1 MITAAGLVGY
11 AVLVGAVVPPLL
23 ARAPWAHRAPAA
35 AVLAWQGLMVTFV
48 VATALAVYH
57 VVAAEQHVHDGVIG
71 LLTACG
77 LPADASSAG
86 GAPPTLDDALAITAP
101 VVVVLVPAGW
111 LVRCAWRAR
120 RARNRQLDVL
130 TLVGEPAPEYG
141 ATIVHYG
148 VPAVY
153 CLGGRRARV
162 VVTSGALDVLTEEQL
177 RAVLDHERAHIAGR
191 HHLLKILVDAFSR
204 AFRGLPLARHAKE
217 QTNLL
222 LEMIA
227 DDRAL
232 RHHSRAA
239 LATAMCEVAAGRAP
253 AAALG
258 AGGSGVLVRLRRVLA
273 PQPRPH
279 RLAWLGIVVAAVLAP
294 LLPLTVACVP

>member
-1 MITAAGLVGY
+1 
-11 AVLVGAVVPPLL
+11 
-23 ARAPWAHRAPAA
+23 
-35 AVLAWQGLMVTFV
+35 MVTFV
-48 VATALAVYH
+48 VATALSVYH
-57 VVAAEQHVHDGVIG
+57 VVTAEQHVHDGVIG

-86 GAPPTLDDALAITAP
+86 DAPPTFDDALAIAAP
-101 VVVVLVPAGW
+101 VVVVLLPVGW

-120 RARNRQLDVL
+120 RARNRQLDML

-141 ATIVHYG
+141 ATIVDHG
-148 VPAVY
+148 IPAVY

-191 HHLLKILVDAFSR
+191 HHLPKILVDAFSR
-204 AFRGLPLARHAKE
+204 AFRGLPLAWHAKE

-232 RHHSRAA
+232 RHHSRDA

-258 AGGSGVLVRLRRVLA
+258 AGGSGVLIRLRRVLA

-279 RLAWLGIVVAAVLAP
+279 RVAWLGIAVATVMAP
-294 LLPLTVACVP
+294 LLPLTVACGP

>member
-1 MITAAGLVGY
+1 MITAAGLAAY

-23 ARAPWAHRAPAA
+23 ARTPWAHRAPAV

-48 VATALAVYH
+48 VATALSVYH
-57 VVAAEQHVHDGVIG
+57 AVTAEQHVHDGMFG

-77 LPADASSAG
+77 LPADATSAG
-86 GAPPTLDDALAITAP
+86 GAPPALDDVLAIGAP
-101 VVVVLVPAGW
+101 VAVVLLPVGS

-120 RARNRQLDVL
+120 RAGNRQLDML

-141 ATIVHYG
+141 ATIVDHG
-148 VPAVY
+148 IPAVY
-153 CLGGRRARV
+153 CLAGRRARV
-162 VVTSGALDVLTEEQL
+162 VITSGALDILTEEQL

-191 HHLLKILVDAFSR
+191 HHLWKILVDAFSR

-232 RHHSRAA
+232 RYHSRDA
-239 LATAMCEVAAGRAP
+239 LATAMCEVASGRAP

-258 AGGSGVLVRLRRVLA
+258 AGGSGVLIRLRRILA

-279 RLAWLGIVVAAVLAP
+279 RVAWLGIVVATVLAP
-294 LLPLTVACVP
+294 VLPLTVACVP

>member
-1 MITAAGLVGY
+1 MITAAGLAGY

-35 AVLAWQGLMVTFV
+35 AVLAWQGLMVAFV
-48 VATALAVYH
+48 VATALSVYH
-57 VVAAEQHVHDGVIG
+57 IVTAEQHVHDGMIG

-77 LPADASSAG
+77 LPADAPSAG
-86 GAPPTLDDALAITAP
+86 GAPLTVDDVLAIAAP
-101 VVVVLVPAGW
+101 VVVILLPVGW

-120 RARNRQLDVL
+120 RALNRQLDML
-130 TLVGEPAPEYG
+130 ALVGEPAPEYG
-141 ATIVHYG
+141 ATIVDHG
-148 VPAVY
+148 IPAVY

-162 VVTSGALDVLTEEQL
+162 VVTSGVLDVLTEEQL
-177 RAVLDHERAHIAGR
+177 RAVLEHERAHIVGR

-232 RHHSRAA
+232 RHHSRDA

-258 AGGSGVLVRLRRVLA
+258 AGGSGVLIRLRRVLA
-273 PQPRPH
+273 PQPQPH
-279 RLAWLGIVVAAVLAP
+279 RVARLGVVVATVVAP